1 MQQTVYIDLYFI
13 INFAMDFLCFFLTSR
28 LLSIR
33 ESLWRVL
40 VASAFGGLY
49 ACFALFLP
57 HGELFGLV
65 ADICACALMS
75 VIAYLRRGELRRILS
90 YALVYAAV
98 SIVLGGFMTALFSL
112 FNRIGL
118 DRLFGSEEDAD
129 GISVWIFALLA
140 LISGLISVLGGRF
153 FKRKSSRSFCR
164 LRLRERGKIL
174 EIKGL
179 CDSGNL
185 VCDPISAKPCIII
198 ELQSVR
204 EILRESTYRAIE
216 AGNVSRAENGDISR
230 IRVIPVNTVSGSD
243 MMYALRI
250 DGIEIDFGCGYRNV
264 DALLAFSLNT
274 INADGAIAIVPAS
287 LNFEN
292 NKI

>member
-1 MQQTVYIDLYFI
+1 MEQTVYIDLYFI

-33 ESLWRVL
+33 EKLWRVL

-49 ACFALFLP
+49 ACIALFLP
-57 HGELFGLV
+57 LGAFFGLV

-75 VIAYLRRGELRRILS
+75 VTAYLRRGELRRIFS

-98 SIVLGGFMTALFSL
+98 SIVLGGFMSALFSL

-118 DRLFGSEEDAD
+118 DRLLGSEADAD

-140 LISGLISVLGGRF
+140 FISGLISVLGGRF
-153 FKRKSSRSFCR
+153 FKRKSSRSLCSVR
-164 LRLRERGKIL
+164 LRDRGRSL

-185 VCDPISAKPCIII
+185 VCDPISARPCIIT
-198 ELQSVR
+198 ELRAIRS
-204 EILRESTYRAIE
+204 ILRDSTYSAIE
-216 AGNVSRAENGDISR
+216 SGNVSAADAADMARM
-230 IRVIPVNTVSGSD
+230 RVIPVNTVSGSD
-243 MMYALRI
+243 MMYALRLER
-250 DGIEIDFGCGYRNV
+250 IEIDLGRGYREV
-264 DALLAFSLNT
+264 DALVAFSLSA
-274 INADGAIAIVPAS
+274 IHADGAVAIVPAS
-287 LNFEN
+287 LDLED